1 MRLAR
6 LALKNIRRNRRRSA
20 LSIVAIAVAAMAITL
35 MFSILEGMKR
45 DLADNLH
52 TYVCGEVRIRHRDYD
67 RYEQLS
73 PLHLRIERAEEAVAL
88 VEAHPAVASV
98 SPRID
103 LPVAIYRGEQ
113 MVGALA
119 YGFDLERE
127 ERYQGLA
134 GRVIDGRMPRPGASE
149 ALLGAR
155 LARELGAKVGDRIT
169 LLATTMRRGSNAV
182 TVEVAGLVRFPV
194 QALDRASLWLPLD
207 RARRLARMDDS
218 ATEVLAKLRP
228 GSSSE
233 RAAAEL
239 RRAFEERGWNDVDAK
254 SWRSLPTA
262 WPLMA
267 TISAVY
273 NVMALFF
280 FVLGS
285 SVIVNT
291 TMMAIYERTR
301 EIGTIAALGMSAS
314 QVVGLF
320 FLEALALGTIG
331 SLAGVLVG
339 IGIALPLSVTG
350 LDFGAAMEGVDLE
363 ISSVLRPA
371 LNLRSTLLVFLY
383 AAAVAAVASLVPASR
398 AARIRPAEALR
409 AT

>member
-1 MRLAR
+1 
-6 LALKNIRRNRRRSA
+6 
-20 LSIVAIAVAAMAITL
+20 
-35 MFSILEGMKR
+35 
-45 DLADNLH
+45 
-52 TYVCGEVRIRHRDYD
+52 
-67 RYEQLS
+67 
-73 PLHLRIERAEEAVAL
+73 
-88 VEAHPAVASV
+88 
-98 SPRID
+98 
-103 LPVAIYRGEQ
+103 
-113 MVGALA
+113 
-119 YGFDLERE
+119 
-127 ERYQGLA
+127 
-134 GRVIDGRMPRPGASE
+134 
-149 ALLGAR
+149 
-155 LARELGAKVGDRIT
+155 
-169 LLATTMRRGSNAV
+169 
-182 TVEVAGLVRFPV
+182 V

-239 RRAFEERGWNDVDAK
+239 RRAFEERGWSDVDAK